1 MLLSPR
7 IGQLVQIWYG
17 QETRTAMPFHGQ
29 VGRVVIRC
37 RRRGKHLRNGPRNHA
52 VEIDGRLV
60 VVPCGNLRTASG
72 E

>member
-1 MLLSPR
+1 MLLNPR

-17 QETRTAMPFHGQ
+17 EKARSVMPYHGQ

-60 VVPCGNLRTASG
+60 VVPCGNLRIPND